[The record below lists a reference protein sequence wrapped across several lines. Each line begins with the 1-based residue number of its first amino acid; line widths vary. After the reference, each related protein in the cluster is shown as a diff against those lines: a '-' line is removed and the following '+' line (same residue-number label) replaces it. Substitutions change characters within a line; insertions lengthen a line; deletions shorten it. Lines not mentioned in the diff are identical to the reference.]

1 MATPERKAKNE
12 SVFREVNDR
21 IEDVAAEFGV
31 DGEASFVCEC
41 SDADCTDM
49 VSMSLSEY
57 NEVRSTGRRFATL
70 PGHEDPSVERVVA
83 RTDRFSVVEKIGAAG
98 VVADELDRG

>member
-21 IEDVAAEFGV
+21 IEDAAAELGV
-31 DGEASFVCEC
+31 PGEASFVCEC
-41 SDADCTDM
+41 SDAACTDM

-57 NEVRSTGRRFATL
+57 NEVRSVGRRFATL
-70 PGHEDPSVERVVA
+70 PGHEDPSVEHVVA
-83 RTDRFSVVEKIGAAG
+83 RTERFSVVEKIGIAG
-98 VVADELDRG
+98 AIADALD